1 MEIFAIDYAFK
12 MKEKKPVNR
21 NLGLLLSG
29 QLVSQIGDKFHML
42 AVAFLVL
49 KTTGS
54 PAKMGFVLFC
64 SVFPGMILGFISGA
78 FVDRYSRKAII
89 VGADAARGLIVA
101 AVGASYYLGTLSYP
115 VLLAAQ
121 LLISGCTAFFDPAIP
136 AIIPQIVRREKL
148 PQANSQTQFVAG
160 IATIVGPVLGGL
172 TVAWAGYLPVFV
184 LNAGSY
190 LISAGFES
198 FIRLP
203 TLEKSTSG
211 QTRIVDDIH
220 DGWRY
225 AYRSRR
231 LFIILVMVGVIH
243 FFVGSIEAVIPVLAT
258 DLNGGG
264 AENIG
269 FIQTCFGLGTVLAA
283 LFISIRNI
291 KHKETLILFGS
302 VFLIGLALLL
312 IGGIH
317 ISGIRLI
324 MPYLII
330 FSAVGGLI
338 IFAGTSFRSMIQK
351 EVQSEMMGRVFGF
364 VSSVGNISIP
374 LAMLIFGALM
384 EYLSHS
390 IILAASGFILLPTS
404 LISYNRYLA
413 TQPNLPERESVKVS
427 CI

>member
-1 MEIFAIDYAFK
+1 M
-12 MKEKKPVNR
+12 NR

-54 PAKMGFVLFC
+54 PAKMGLVLFC

-78 FVDRYSRKAII
+78 FLDRYSRKAII

-101 AVGASYYLGTLSYP
+101 AVGAAYYLGVLSYP

-121 LLISGCTAFFDPAIP
+121 LLISVCTAFFDPAIP
-136 AIIPQIVRREKL
+136 AIIPQIVRREQL
-148 PQANSQTQFVAG
+148 PRANSQTQFVSG

-184 LNAGSY
+184 INAGSY
-190 LISAGFES
+190 LFSAGFES

-203 TLEKSTSG
+203 AIARSAAG
-211 QTRIVDDIH
+211 PTRIVDHIL
-220 DGWRY
+220 DGCRY
-225 AYRSRR
+225 VYRSKS
-231 LFIILVMVGVIH
+231 LVIILVMVGAIH
-243 FFVGSIEAVIPVLAT
+243 FFVGSIEAVIPVFAT
-258 DLNGGG
+258 DLNGRGP
-264 AENIG
+264 ENIG

-283 LFISIRNI
+283 FFISIRNI
-291 KHKETLILFGS
+291 KLKEALILFGS
-302 VFLIGLALLL
+302 VFLIGLALVL
-312 IGGIH
+312 IGGMH
-317 ISGIRLI
+317 LAGVRLI
-324 MPYLII
+324 LPYLMI

-351 EVQSEMMGRVFGF
+351 EVQDEMMGRVFGF

-384 EYLSHS
+384 EYVSHS
-390 IILAASGFILLPTS
+390 IILSASGFILLPIS
-404 LISYNRYLA
+404 LISYHKYLA
-413 TQPNLPERESVKVS
+413 TLPQLHERESVKVS
-427 CI
+427 GI